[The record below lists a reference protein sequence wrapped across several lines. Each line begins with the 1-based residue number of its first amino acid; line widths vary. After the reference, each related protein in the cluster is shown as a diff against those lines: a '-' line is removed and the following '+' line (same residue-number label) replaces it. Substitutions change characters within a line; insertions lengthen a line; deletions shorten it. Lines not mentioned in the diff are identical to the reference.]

1 MDSSTRP
8 TDSTLDATARTT
20 TWHSWVAAFGR
31 LRERTRTRK
40 LLAQMNEQQLADS
53 GISFCDRAAELHK
66 PFWRD

>member
-1 MDSSTRP
+1 M
-8 TDSTLDATARTT
+8 LHATARTT
-20 TWHSWVAAFGR
+20 TTRYSWVAAFGR
-31 LRERTRTRK
+31 LRERARTRK